1 LAKGVFVTGQ
11 LTLVT
16 GSGGGPFSDRHDFL
30 VVNTW
35 ARHTGWLHGAATL
48 YANDGIALF
57 ALLLLAGWWIARRR
71 GDHRAMAIALW
82 AGLGTLVTVAL
93 NQPIANAVAR
103 ERPYLALHHTLLL
116 VHRSA
121 DYTFPSDHACMAGAV
136 AMGTMLVSRRLGL
149 VATVA
154 ALLMAFTRVYVGAHY
169 PADVLAGLALGV
181 AVVGIGYMVIVP
193 LLTYV
198 VDRVAATSW
207 RPLVTARVS
216 RG

>member
-1 LAKGVFVTGQ
+1 VIRRTALATD
-11 LTLVT
+11 
-16 GSGGGPFSDRHDFL
+16 GPFDDRHDFL
-30 VVNTW
+30 VVNGW

-48 YANDGIALF
+48 YANDGVAVF
-57 ALLLLAGWWIARRR
+57 ALLLLAGWWVGRRR
-71 GDHRAMAIALW
+71 GDHRATAAALW
-82 AGLGTLVTVAL
+82 AGIGTLVTVAV

-103 ERPYLALHHTLLL
+103 DRPYVTLPHTLLL
-116 VHRSA
+116 VHRST

-136 AMGTMLVSRRLGL
+136 ATGVWLVSRRLGL

-181 AVVGIGYMVIVP
+181 AVVAIGYLAVVP
-193 LLTYV
+193 LLTRV
-198 VDRVAATSW
+198 VDRVAATPF